1 MSVDVGRKAL
11 KRAAGERPRRMGVYQ
26 IRNLTNEK
34 VLVGGTLNLDAIFH
48 RHEFE
53 LRNGRHRNT
62 LLQKEWDQFGSDN
75 FVFEVLDELS
85 PTDPTDHD
93 YRADV
98 ELLEKVWLAKIQPYG
113 EAGYN
118 PRKLDESELLRS
130 IATRRNKNV

>member
-1 MSVDVGRKAL
+1 MDARKKAL
-11 KRAAGERPRRMGVYQ
+11 KRAASERPRRMGVYQ

-53 LRNGRHRNT
+53 LKNGRHRNT
-62 LLQKEWDQFGSDN
+62 LLQKEWDQFGRDS

-85 PTDPTDHD
+85 PSDPTDHD

-98 ELLEKVWLAKIQPYG
+98 ELLEKVWLEKIQPYG
-113 EAGYN
+113 ASGYN
-118 PRKLDESELLRS
+118 QRKMHENELLRS
-130 IATRRNKNV
+130 IAARRRKPD